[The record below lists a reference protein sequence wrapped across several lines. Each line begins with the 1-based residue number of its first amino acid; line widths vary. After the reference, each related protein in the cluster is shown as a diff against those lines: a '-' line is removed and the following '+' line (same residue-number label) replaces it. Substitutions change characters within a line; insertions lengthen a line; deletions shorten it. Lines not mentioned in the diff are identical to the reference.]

1 MSAIQSVSS
10 HVEPLSKPDEDLA
23 REAAAG
29 DMDAFEE
36 LVRRRRSELVHFLA
50 SFTQSAADAEDLVQE
65 TFLRAYRNLANY
77 DPRKPFLPWLYVIAR
92 RLAINLF
99 RKRERQRETILPQE
113 GKELQGENPFAD
125 ELGSLWNGA
134 SKLLSPDAFT
144 AIRLHYAED
153 MPVKEIAQV
162 LQKSVTATKVMLFRA
177 RRILAEKLDSGTYE
191 PKVEA

>member
-1 MSAIQSVSS
+1 MSARESAST
-10 HVEPLSKPDEDLA
+10 HATPLSKTDEDLA

-29 DMDAFEE
+29 EMYSFEE
-36 LVRRRRSELVHFLA
+36 LVRRRRSELVRFLA
-50 SFTQSAADAEDLVQE
+50 SFTQSAAAAEDLVQE

-77 DPRKPFLPWLYVIAR
+77 DPRKPVRPWLYLIAR

-99 RKRERQRETILPQE
+99 RKRERQRETTLQE

-134 SKLLSPDAFT
+134 RKLLSPDAFT

-177 RRILAEKLDSGTYE
+177 RRILAQKLDSGTYE
-191 PKVEA
+191 PKA

>member
-1 MSAIQSVSS
+1 MSVHESAST
-10 HVEPLSKPDEDLA
+10 HATPLSKTDEDLA

-29 DMDAFEE
+29 DMYAFEE
-36 LVRRRRSELVHFLA
+36 LVRRRRSELVRFLA

-77 DPRKPFLPWLYVIAR
+77 DPRKPVRPWLYVIAR

-99 RKRERQRETILPQE
+99 RKRERQRETTLQE
-113 GKELQGENPFAD
+113 GKELQRENPFAD

-134 SKLLSPDAFT
+134 RKLLSPDAFT

-153 MPVKEIAQV
+153 MPVKEIAQA

-177 RRILAEKLDSGTYE
+177 RRSLAEKLDSGTYE
-191 PKVEA
+191 PKAEA

>member
-1 MSAIQSVSS
+1 MSARESAST
-10 HVEPLSKPDEDLA
+10 HATPLSKTDEDLA
-23 REAAAG
+23 REASGG

-36 LVRRRRSELVHFLA
+36 LVRRRRSGLVRFLA

-77 DPRKPFLPWLYVIAR
+77 DPRKPVRPWLYVIAR

-99 RKRERQRETILPQE
+99 RKRERQRETTLPQE

-177 RRILAEKLDSGTYE
+177 RRILAEKLDSETYE
-191 PKVEA
+191 PKAEA

>member
-1 MSAIQSVSS
+1 MSS
-10 HVEPLSKPDEDLA
+10 H
-23 REAAAG
+23 EAAASKPLYVSQQRIRWG

-36 LVRRRRSELVHFLA
+36 LVRRRRSGLVRFLA

-65 TFLRAYRNLANY
+65 TFLRVYRNLPRY
-77 DPRKPFLPWLYVIAR
+77 DPRKPFLTWLYVIAR

-99 RKRERQRETILPQE
+99 RKRERQRETTLPQE
-113 GKELQGENPFAD
+113 GKELLGENPFAD

-177 RRILAEKLDSGTYE
+177 RRNLAEKLDSETYE
-191 PKVEA
+191 PKAEA